1 MKPKFLKIFL
11 STIFSII
18 LWIFVSF
25 SYEYTTTFRVPI
37 NFTNIKESNTIL
49 SQSSNEI
56 NLTIK
61 GQGWVLAQ
69 ISSVAESYFQIST
82 NEKVGIQHADVRE
95 ALSENSWLNPSVQ
108 VVMLSPAVV
117 DYAIERLNSKVVPIL
132 TDIKIDIE
140 EGYGIVSDIILN
152 PDSVKIFGP
161 VTLMNTIHD
170 VSTKPLQL
178 TNIDEDIS
186 TEIVLKPLEY
196 IKYEK
201 EITRIEFSVQK
212 LVDKTFENVPVKVE
226 NVPNLRTLELF
237 PPHINITLRGGLVN
251 LGVMRTDSIKATVDF
266 NDAFLDSLG
275 KINPKI
281 LIPNF
286 TTLTNVNPKTLKYI
300 IKQNWYVYN
309 FWRLRFLWKINSS

>member
-237 PPHINITLRGGLVN
+237 PPNINITLRGGLVN

-300 IKQNWYVYN
+300 IKQN
-309 FWRLRFLWKINSS
+309 